1 VLATAGTLAGAV
13 AAPQLPASPSKLVL
27 PHATHVGD
35 ALPAHMA
42 RVVSTRA
49 LQRTAKGWETFT
61 TANVAVSVSPSY
73 EDAED
78 AARRWAGFV
87 LGLIHGE
94 ELDGLTL
101 YLGTVGEVAA
111 ICGIDAS
118 GCYGSPS
125 SDIVSVGDASTG
137 VRPEAIVAH
146 EYGHYIAAHRD
157 NAPWKALDWGT
168 KRWATHVGVCAGVR
182 AKKLFPADQLW
193 KYMLNPG
200 EGFAEAYRVLNAQP
214 VGDGST
220 MDWPIVHR
228 LFYPDA
234 KTLAAIRRD
243 VTEPWTAPTE
253 VRLTGRL
260 DARGHARVAV
270 RTPLDGTL
278 EVAARGATIRGSN
291 TLRTTVCGTR
301 STKLA
306 LAGRAGA
313 RFVLN
318 VTRP

>member
-1 VLATAGTLAGAV
+1 V
-13 AAPQLPASPSKLVL
+13 AAPQTPASPPTLVL
-27 PHATHVGD
+27 PHATHVDD
-35 ALPAHMA
+35 ALPAHGA

-49 LQRTAKGWETFT
+49 LRRTTKGWETYT
-61 TANVAVSVSPSY
+61 TASVAVSVSPSY
-73 EDAED
+73 ADAED

-87 LGLIHGE
+87 LGLIHGD
-94 ELDGLTL
+94 ELDGLTV

-118 GCYGSPS
+118 GCYGSYS
-125 SDIVSVGDASTG
+125 SDIVSIGDASTG

-146 EYGHYIAAHRD
+146 EYGHYIAAHRN

-168 KRWATHVGVCAGVR
+168 KRWATVVGVCAGVKAR
-182 AKKLFPADQLW
+182 KLFPADQLM

-214 VGDGST
+214 VIGPA

-228 LFYPDA
+228 LFLPDA
-234 KTLAAIRRD
+234 KALAAIRKD

-260 DARGHARVAV
+260 DARGRARVAV
-270 RTPLDGTL
+270 TTPLDGAL
-278 EVAARGATIRGSN
+278 EVVANGATIRGS
-291 TLRTTVCGTR
+291 RTIRTIVCGTR

-306 LAGRAGA
+306 LSGRAGS